1 MDTWPAEARAD
12 FAASEQSRKHYIAQ
26 WIAYLM
32 IVLVC
37 ASALRLYRCIWVL
50 ENLIS
55 IVTEEKKAKG

>member
-1 MDTWPAEARAD
+1 
-12 FAASEQSRKHYIAQ
+12 
-26 WIAYLM
+26 M